1 MTNWVHLGL
10 LLFCVA
16 CNTFA
21 NILLKSGAQL
31 PPTPWLLHIMSWRS
45 FLGLAVFGIGG
56 VIYAAALR
64 NVSLGVAQSVL
75 VLQYVGILFCSWLF
89 FHEVFSPRQLAGCV
103 LIIAGMF
110 LMIQRS

>member
-1 MTNWVHLGL
+1 MSNWTHLGL

-64 NVSLGVAQSVL
+64 HVSLGVAQSVL
-75 VLQYVGILFCSWLF
+75 VSSMWAFCSAHGSSSTKPSARASLRAA
-89 FHEVFSPRQLAGCV
+89 S
-103 LIIAGMF
+103 
-110 LMIQRS
+110 